1 MPSRAESR
9 CPRSDNRRPPPEP
22 GVSGVRRFAHVLA
35 RHLLRRASGRIGSR
49 PPAAGAGR
57 PWRDSSPPTPAT
69 TMRGRA
75 RSIRAGRRVSG
86 SAYGER
92 LRRKRVPTGRRDRG
106 ATAPRRKEPPAPE
119 AGAGTVGTGAQPPQA
134 KAELLYAV
142 LRRQGRPVGHG
153 EAPAIPGGAGR

>member
-1 MPSRAESR
+1 MDSG
-9 CPRSDNRRPPPEP
+9 PP
-22 GVSGVRRFAHVLA
+22 V
-35 RHLLRRASGRIGSR
+35 
-49 PPAAGAGR
+49 AGR
-57 PWRDSSPPTPAT
+57 PWRDPSAPTPAT

-142 LRRQGRPVGHG
+142 LRRQGRPGGRKRGAARSATGSRKAIDTMGVDGQKLGRPADWAVREFGDAHSVCNLGSGAIMSKGHC
-153 EAPAIPGGAGR
+153 R